1 MSKILIFAAVLSIVL
16 GGGAFFYAYADS
28 SSQTSGLTT
37 YDSPSMDQPSSDYD
51 SPSMDQPS
59 RDYDL
64 RTEGNNGDL
73 KGENTWERD
82 DLNPPHE

>member
-16 GGGAFFYAYADS
+16 GGGAFFYAHADS
-28 SSQTSGLTT
+28 SSQTSGSTT
-37 YDSPSMDQPSSDYD
+37 YD

-82 DLNPPHE
+82 ELNPPHE